1 MADYEI
7 DEIRRIRREISA
19 RFDHDMGKLIAH
31 YQALE
36 EEYRKSG
43 KYKFVD
49 ASPDTSDIAE
59 LDDDFWKNAR
69 WVAPENSFRIE
80 DEVLEWF
87 KEQGQDYHDQINK
100 VLRAY
105 MEAHR

>member
-19 RFDHDMGKLIAH
+19 RFDDDVGKLIAH

-36 EEYRKSG
+36 EEYQKSG

-49 ASPDTSDIAE
+49 PPPDTSEIPE
-59 LDDDFWKNAR
+59 LDDDFWENAR
-69 WVAPENSFRIE
+69 RIVPENCLQIE
-80 DEVLEWF
+80 HEVLEWF
-87 KEQGQDYHDQINK
+87 KGQGQDYHERINT

-105 MEAHR
+105 MESHR

>member
-1 MADYEI
+1 MANCEL

-19 RFDHDMGKLIAH
+19 RFDHDMDKLIAH

-49 ASPDTSDIAE
+49 PPSEKPKERGRYNVA
-59 LDDDFWKNAR
+59 FKNT
-69 WVAPENSFRIE
+69 VF
-80 DEVLEWF
+80 
-87 KEQGQDYHDQINK
+87 
-100 VLRAY
+100 
-105 MEAHR
+105 

>member
-19 RFDHDMGKLIAH
+19 RFDHNVGKLIAH

-36 EEYRKSG
+36 KEYRKSG

-49 ASPDTSDIAE
+49 PPTKKPKTMES
-59 LDDDFWKNAR
+59 R
-69 WVAPENSFRIE
+69 
-80 DEVLEWF
+80 DEF
-87 KEQGQDYHDQINK
+87 SKQP
-100 VLRAY
+100 
-105 MEAHR
+105 

>member
-19 RFDHDMGKLIAH
+19 KFDHDASKLGE
-31 YQALE
+31 YSRKLE

-49 ASPDTSDIAE
+49 PPDE
-59 LDDDFWKNAR
+59 E
-69 WVAPENSFRIE
+69 PEAAKSE
-80 DEVLEWF
+80 GD
-87 KEQGQDYHDQINK
+87 KAAD
-100 VLRAY
+100 
-105 MEAHR
+105 

>member
-7 DEIRRIRREISA
+7 DEIRRIRREISD
-19 RFDHDMGKLIAH
+19 RFDHDVDKLIAH

-49 ASPDTSDIAE
+49 PPDE
-59 LDDDFWKNAR
+59 NWK
-69 WVAPENSFRIE
+69 
-80 DEVLEWF
+80 L
-87 KEQGQDYHDQINK
+87 
-100 VLRAY
+100 
-105 MEAHR
+105 